1 MIDWG
6 TYMSKYL
13 LFYERTVKHETLG
26 GIQFQDLNS
35 E

>member
-1 MIDWG
+1 MIGG

-13 LFYERTVKHETLG
+13 LFYERTVQNETLG